1 MRDGQWR
8 LSSLLVFISCDLTGG
23 KRIRD
28 TSDETKQRYEIKRN
42 NQKMRRNLTLA
53 LEKVYDTTE
62 NLSRENFDSGMSKQ
76 AVRRSVFRPKGFG
89 KSGKV
94 QFQET
99 GS

>member
-1 MRDGQWR
+1 
-8 LSSLLVFISCDLTGG
+8 
-23 KRIRD
+23 
-28 TSDETKQRYEIKRN
+28 
-42 NQKMRRNLTLA
+42 MRRNLNLA